1 MKISYK
7 WLSEYLPV
15 TVEPERLSKILTS
28 VGLEVESLEKFEEVK
43 GGLKGLVIGEVL
55 STEKHP
61 NADKLTLTK
70 VNIGNGEP
78 LSIVC
83 GAPNVAAGQ
92 KVIVAT
98 VGTTIYP
105 VTGEPITMKVARIR
119 GAESHGMICAEDEI
133 GLGTSHAGIIVLPDD
148 VKTGTPVADYFKP
161 YEDWIFE
168 IGLTPNRMEAMS
180 HWGVARDVCAY
191 LSHHDKKD
199 FKPKL
204 PGSNGFKVDH
214 TSLTIQVKVEN
225 PEACPRY
232 SGISISH
239 ITVKESPKWLQQ
251 KLKAIGL
258 RPINNIVDI
267 TNFIQHETGQPLHAF
282 DADKINGKKI
292 IVKNLQEGTKFIT
305 LDEKERKLSA
315 EDLMICDAKEGICIA
330 GVFGGLHSGVSPAT
344 KNIFLES
351 ACFNAVSIR
360 KTSFRHGLRTD
371 AATRFEKGTD
381 ISATVNVL
389 KRAAMMI
396 KEICG
401 GEISSDLVD
410 VYNWPEEKLQ
420 VTLKY
425 QYLKKLSGRNYHP
438 DAVKDILLSLGFEI
452 VKEGIDE
459 LRVAVPYHKPDI
471 SLPADIV
478 EEILRIDGLDNIEIP
493 TAITIT
499 PSVEENYAK
508 ETWKEKISNYL
519 VGLGFQE
526 MLNNSITNAVYFS
539 EAELEQ
545 MVKMKN
551 SLSSE
556 LNVLRNSLLETA
568 LATVA
573 HNLNHKN
580 NSLKLFEFGK
590 AYSSS
595 GPGQYSESE
604 HLCILLSG
612 EVKEASWKQK
622 AVTADFYYLKG
633 AVEAVLQM
641 MGIKPDTIES
651 LPVPKLNDHIV
662 FKLNGKIIA
671 GAGEVNKQ
679 VLARFDIKQPVFFAG
694 LNWEHLS
701 LLASQK
707 KNVVKEIPRYPAVHR
722 DVAMVVPK
730 ELHYQEV
737 EKLVQNIR
745 LKKLQEVKL
754 FDIFESEKLGAGK
767 KSMALSFTFRD
778 EEKTLTDKEIDG
790 WMNTIMES
798 LEKELKAEIRK

>member
-1 MKISYK
+1 
-7 WLSEYLPV
+7 
-15 TVEPERLSKILTS
+15 
-28 VGLEVESLEKFEEVK
+28 
-43 GGLKGLVIGEVL
+43 
-55 STEKHP
+55 
-61 NADKLTLTK
+61 
-70 VNIGNGEP
+70 
-78 LSIVC
+78 
-83 GAPNVAAGQ
+83 
-92 KVIVAT
+92 
-98 VGTTIYP
+98 
-105 VTGEPITMKVARIR
+105 
-119 GAESHGMICAEDEI
+119 
-133 GLGTSHAGIIVLPDD
+133 
-148 VKTGTPVADYFKP
+148 
-161 YEDWIFE
+161 
-168 IGLTPNRMEAMS
+168 
-180 HWGVARDVCAY
+180 
-191 LSHHDKKD
+191 
-199 FKPKL
+199 
-204 PGSNGFKVDH
+204 
-214 TSLTIQVKVEN
+214 
-225 PEACPRY
+225 
-232 SGISISH
+232 
-239 ITVKESPKWLQQ
+239 
-251 KLKAIGL
+251 
-258 RPINNIVDI
+258 
-267 TNFIQHETGQPLHAF
+267 
-282 DADKINGKKI
+282 
-292 IVKNLQEGTKFIT
+292 
-305 LDEKERKLSA
+305 
-315 EDLMICDAKEGICIA
+315 
-330 GVFGGLHSGVSPAT
+330 
-344 KNIFLES
+344 
-351 ACFNAVSIR
+351 
-360 KTSFRHGLRTD
+360 
-371 AATRFEKGTD
+371 
-381 ISATVNVL
+381 
-389 KRAAMMI
+389 
-396 KEICG
+396 
-401 GEISSDLVD
+401 
-410 VYNWPEEKLQ
+410 
-420 VTLKY
+420 
-425 QYLKKLSGRNYHP
+425 
-438 DAVKDILLSLGFEI
+438 
-452 VKEGIDE
+452 
-459 LRVAVPYHKPDI
+459 
-471 SLPADIV
+471 
-478 EEILRIDGLDNIEIP
+478 
-493 TAITIT
+493 
-499 PSVEENYAK
+499 
-508 ETWKEKISNYL
+508 
-519 VGLGFQE
+519 
-526 MLNNSITNAVYFS
+526 
-539 EAELEQ
+539 
-545 MVKMKN
+545 MKN